1 MKTINTLLAALAL
14 CMSSVAQA
22 QNNDLKPGDEVQLVN
37 PEFDNGQ
44 TGWTKNNNNFGI
56 NTSEAF
62 CDENKFA
69 SNWGGGVWGIEQTV
83 EGLPNGVYLLQVNAF
98 DMLTWSGRLADELKK
113 QTTPST
119 YVFANDKQV
128 RMKSVLDDALT
139 GQNIYRYYK
148 GESNYFEYLD
158 DDDATCWMPVN
169 NKAISVALYRS
180 PLLYLNSVVAAVTD
194 GKLTIGFKHD
204 ATSDTRVYW
213 DHFRVTYLSNDVS
226 KLQHL
231 TDSVKNAAL
240 SNKALNDFLA
250 QEEEEE
256 RQKMKL
262 LDITVSVP
270 GTLGDLMLAEV
281 ANLSDVKRL
290 KVKGQLN
297 EADLTNLRDRCLNLV
312 EIDMSEAKN
321 TEILERQFQ
330 EHKDLRYV
338 KLPAYL
344 TSLPDHAFYQC
355 YSLNTVQLPST
366 LTSIGWEAFCR
377 CYNLREAV
385 LPEGITTMSDDCYN
399 GAGLQKL
406 VLPTTLKT
414 IPRAA
419 FRNNY
424 ELSDLQF
431 NGQTTIFNSSLP
443 FGYCTHLKR
452 LVMPATMQSIGGYA
466 FEGCER
472 LEDVQLNE
480 GLYELWGAFQGCK
493 ALKKLTLP
501 STMQALYGVPFSG
514 CDSLKE
520 LTCLCVAPP
529 FTMYNLTSGS
539 DRSNPFGGR
548 DQDKGRTVIVP
559 YVSANVYKQTAGW
572 DLHNIVASQQL
583 PKDVFMNMPYT
594 MTWPQELMTTWKPN
608 IYIIPNAKNT
618 SSESGNGGMLTYGS
632 LYVGK
637 NAGFS
642 ADTLNTYY
650 SFYSAKEADRRW
662 YFTPLFVDGTARAD
676 HIITEINV
684 PKDFWTFFSV
694 PYDVNVSE
702 ITSTHPDDPFAIR
715 TYDGQKRA
723 EGKNSEA
730 WVNLT
735 KDDVLHA
742 GQGYIIR
749 TTNSTSG
756 QYYNNY
762 FLPSVNNANKPKYF
776 TNDHVAVTLANYPT
790 EFAHNRSWNFL
801 GNPYPCY
808 FDIRAM
814 QTTAPITI
822 WNRRGSYETY
832 SPQDDDYVLNP
843 GQAFFIQRPL
853 DNDEVVF
860 LKEGRQ
866 MNTSIR
872 DTIYYNS
879 ARAMTR
885 VKPRRVFNV
894 ILTAEDHGETEMVDR
909 TRFVINESATVGYD
923 AGLDAPKFFS
933 LEQGVAHLYTIVDRL
948 QYAINERPAADG
960 QILLGMQLP
969 VGGTYTL
976 ALNSKTAETVTLVDN
991 ETGTETL
998 LTDTGGYTFQANAG
1012 TNNNRF
1018 VLHLGSP
1025 TVVEPVAVELQ
1036 QTEQLFDLQ
1045 GRKVANGQMVNG
1057 QWSNSQLTKGI
1068 YIKQNKKVVVK

>member
-1 MKTINTLLAALAL
+1 MKTINTLLTALAL

-44 TGWTKNNNNFGI
+44 TGWTRKNNNFGVC
-56 NTSEAF
+56 TSDAF
-62 CDENKFA
+62 CGGNKFA
-69 SNWGGGVWGIEQTV
+69 ANWGSGVWGIEQTV
-83 EGLPNGVYLLQVNAF
+83 EGLPDGIYQLQVNAL
-98 DMLTWSGRLADELKK
+98 DMLTWTGNRAQMIKERTL
-113 QTTPST
+113 PST
-119 YVFANDKQV
+119 YIYANDKQV

-158 DDDATCWMPVN
+158 DDDATCWMPN
-169 NKAISVALYRS
+169 NDKAVGVAMYRS

-213 DHFRVTYLSNDVS
+213 DHFRVTYLSDDVT

-231 TDSVKNAAL
+231 TDSVRNAAL
-240 SNKALNDFLA
+240 SNEALNVLLD

-256 RQKMKL
+256 RQNMKL
-262 LDITVSVP
+262 LNITVSVP

-281 ANLSDVKRL
+281 ANLTDVKRL

-321 TEILERQFQ
+321 TEILKGQFQ
-330 EHKDLRYV
+330 DHKDLRYI
-338 KLPAYL
+338 KLPPYL
-344 TSLPDHAFYQC
+344 VSLPDHAFYQC

-385 LPEGITTMSDDCYN
+385 LPEGIATIGDDCYN

-406 VLPTTLKT
+406 VLSTTLKT

-431 NGQTTIFNSSLP
+431 NGQTTIYNSSLP
-443 FGYCTHLKR
+443 FGNCTHLKR
-452 LVMPATMQSIGGYA
+452 LVMPATMQSIGGNA
-466 FEGCER
+466 FEGCVR

-480 GLYELWGAFQGCK
+480 GLYELWGAFQDCK
-493 ALKKLTLP
+493 ALKRLTLP
-501 STMQALYGVPFSG
+501 STMQGLYGVPFEG

-520 LTCLCVAPP
+520 LTCLSVAPP
-529 FTMYNLTSGS
+529 FTMYNLSGGS

-548 DQDKGRTVIVP
+548 AQDKGRTVIVP

-572 DLHNIVASQQL
+572 DQHNIVVSQQL

-594 MTWPQELMTTWKPN
+594 MTWSQDLMTTWKPN

-618 SSESGNGGMLTYGS
+618 PSEGGNGGMLTYGS

-637 NAGFS
+637 NAAFS

-650 SFYSAKEADRRW
+650 SFYSAKEADRRTF
-662 YFTPLFVDGTARAD
+662 FTPLIVDGTARAD
-676 HIITEINV
+676 HIITEINI
-684 PKDFWTFFSV
+684 PQNFWTFFSV
-694 PYDVNVSE
+694 PYDVKISE

-723 EGKNSEA
+723 EGKNTEA

-749 TTNSTSG
+749 TTSNVSG
-756 QYYNNY
+756 QYYNNF
-762 FLPSVNNANKPKYF
+762 FLPSVNNTNKPKYF
-776 TNDHVAVTLANYPT
+776 TNNHVTVTLANYPT

-822 WNRRGSYETY
+822 WNRSGRYETY
-832 SPQDDDYVLNP
+832 SPQDDDYILNP

-853 DNDEVVF
+853 DNGEVLF
-860 LKEGRQ
+860 FKEGRQ
-866 MNTSIR
+866 MNTTVR

-879 ARAMTR
+879 ARAMMP

-894 ILTAEDHGETEMVDR
+894 TLANETENLDR
-909 TRFVINESATVGYD
+909 TRFVVNESATTGYD
-923 AGLDAPKFFS
+923 AALDAPKFFS
-933 LEQGVAHLYTIVDRL
+933 LEQGVAHLYTIADRV
-948 QYAINERPAADG
+948 QYAINERPVAEG
-960 QILLGMQLP
+960 MIQLGMQLP
-969 VGGTYTL
+969 VAGTYTI
-976 ALNSKTAETVTLVDN
+976 ALNSKTAEAVTLIDN
-991 ETGTETL
+991 ETGTEML

-1012 TNNNRF
+1012 TANNRF
-1018 VLHLGSP
+1018 TLRLGGATAIES
-1025 TVVEPVAVELQ
+1025 VAAQLQ
-1036 QTEQLFDLQ
+1036 QTEQFFDLQ
-1045 GRKVANGQMVNG
+1045 GRRVNTP
-1057 QWSNSQLTKGI
+1057 TKGL
-1068 YIKQNKKVVVK
+1068 YIKQNKKVVIK